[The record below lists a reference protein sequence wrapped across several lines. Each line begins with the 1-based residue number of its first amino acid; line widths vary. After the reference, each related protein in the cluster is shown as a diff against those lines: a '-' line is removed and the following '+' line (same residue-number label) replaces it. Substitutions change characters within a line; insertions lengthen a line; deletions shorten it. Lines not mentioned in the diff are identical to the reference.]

1 MLRKDLPIIGRLLDL
16 NNESILRRFWVTAV
30 THLKQIYMVIVNNL
44 QKIKDAIMLKYSTR
58 FAILKL

>member
-1 MLRKDLPIIGRLLDL
+1 M